1 MSNTPAILLVLW
13 AQIPKGEETAMTTS
27 DLPEDGEPTRR
38 DFIHIFGAATAA
50 AGAGAV
56 LWPLVHQMNPDAS
69 VLALSTKEVDLSAVP
84 AGQAIKVMWQ
94 GKPVFIRHRTAE
106 EIAEAEATPIAELK
120 DATARNSN
128 VGTDADASDAARVTD
143 ADGVARPEWLILV
156 GVCTHL
162 GCIPLGTSAGENRG
176 EYNGWFCPC
185 HGSHY
190 DVSGRIR
197 KGPAPENLPIP
208 PYEFTSDTVVKI
220 G

>member
-1 MSNTPAILLVLW
+1 
-13 AQIPKGEETAMTTS
+13 MTTS
-27 DLPEDGEPTRR
+27 DMSDDGEPTRR

-84 AGQAIKVMWQ
+84 EGQAIKVMWQ
-94 GKPVFIRHRTAE
+94 GKPVFIRHRTPAE
-106 EIAEAEATPIAELK
+106 IEEAKSVAISQLKDPVARNANLSGTEEATDENI
-120 DATARNSN
+120 
-128 VGTDADASDAARVTD
+128 VTGSSGE
-143 ADGVARPEWLILV
+143 AHEPWLILV

-162 GCIPLGTSAGENRG
+162 GCIPLGTTAGESRG
-176 EYNGWFCPC
+176 DFGGWFCPC

-190 DVSGRIR
+190 DLAGRIR
-197 KGPAPENLPIP
+197 KGPAPENLLVP
-208 PYEFTSDTVVKI
+208 PYQFVTDTVVKI